1 MADIID
7 LIAQDSS
14 ASDISSEIKDNLF
27 AKAAEKIEAL
37 RGAVSD
43 TMFNEPQVEDEV
55 EDEVENEVEDDVETE
70 NELET
75 ETETPEDQE

>member
-1 MADIID
+1 MPDIID
-7 LIAQDSS
+7 LIAQDTS
-14 ASDISSEIKDNLF
+14 ASDISSEIKDNLY

-37 RGAVSD
+37 RSAVSD

-55 EDEVENEVEDDVETE
+55 EDEVETE

-75 ETETPEDQE
+75 ETEVEEEE

>member
-7 LIAQDSS
+7 LIAQDSK
-14 ASDISSEIKDNLF
+14 ASDVSSEIKDNLY

-37 RGAVSD
+37 RGAVSN
-43 TMFNEPQVEDEV
+43 TMFDEPQVEDEV
-55 EDEVENEVEDDVETE
+55 EDEVETE

-75 ETETPEDQE
+75 ETEVEEEE

>member
-7 LIAQDSS
+7 LIAQDSK
-14 ASDISSEIKDNLF
+14 ASDVSSEIKDNLY

-37 RGAVSD
+37 RGAVSN
-43 TMFNEPQVEDEV
+43 TMFDEPQVEDEV
-55 EDEVENEVEDDVETE
+55 EDEVETE

-75 ETETPEDQE
+75 ETEVEEEEWSSNL

>member
-1 MADIID
+1 MPDIID
-7 LIAQDSS
+7 LIAQDSK
-14 ASDISSEIKDNLF
+14 ASDISSEIKDNLY

-37 RGAVSD
+37 RGGVSNA
-43 TMFNEPQVEDEV
+43 MFDEPQVEDEV
-55 EDEVENEVEDDVETE
+55 ETETETE

>member
-7 LIAQDSS
+7 LIAQDTS

-27 AKAAEKIEAL
+27 AKAAEKLEAL

-55 EDEVENEVEDDVETE
+55 EDEVEDDVETE

>member
-27 AKAAEKIEAL
+27 AKAAEKLEAL

-55 EDEVENEVEDDVETE
+55 EDEVETE

>member
-7 LIAQDSS
+7 LIAQDSK
-14 ASDISSEIKDNLF
+14 AADISSEIKDNLY

-37 RGAVSD
+37 RGGVSNA
-43 TMFNEPQVEDEV
+43 MFDEPQVEDEV
-55 EDEVENEVEDDVETE
+55 EDEVETETE

>member
-7 LIAQDSS
+7 LIAQDTS

-55 EDEVENEVEDDVETE
+55 EDEVETE

>member
-7 LIAQDSS
+7 LIAQDSK
-14 ASDISSEIKDNLF
+14 AADISSEIKDNLY

-37 RGAVSD
+37 RGGVSNA
-43 TMFNEPQVEDEV
+43 MFDEPQVEDEV
-55 EDEVENEVEDDVETE
+55 EDEVETQ

-75 ETETPEDQE
+75 ETEEEPEGSE